1 MAPGKTK
8 PRQLRGL
15 LAVWA
20 ALSQVEVVV
29 RQLALQAAFFQQV
42 VDDATLGQ
50 VGLGHLDAGFLAV
63 ILFNAGFVVDLEF
76 FFGFCHD
83 IHSNL
88 WGGNGAPYS
97 DKAVAGKKDF
107 FNRKDRISNS

>member
-1 MAPGKTK
+1 VRAASISTSFTP
-8 PRQLRGL
+8 
-15 LAVWA
+15 AASVWP
-20 ALSQVEVVV
+20 
-29 RQLALQAAFFQQV
+29 
-42 VDDATLGQ
+42 
-50 VGLGHLDAGFLAV
+50 
-63 ILFNAGFVVDLEF
+63 INAGFVVDLEF